1 MDAPAIGA
9 VIRVAVSAGQR
20 RIYMRITF
28 SVLAAVLCL
37 IPGAEAQGRN
47 DQFVHGVWVWRT
59 PILLDLPARGEALRD
74 FCRSNRINE
83 VYLSFT
89 SQNTAEPEQQ
99 EIGKLIELL
108 HKSHIRVEALLSSA
122 DADGPGKHRD
132 KLMGH
137 VNEVVTFNRE
147 HSHQRFDGI
156 HLDIEPQQ
164 RQENKGPGNL
174 GFLPNLLDTY
184 HAVLAVAEQN
194 QMTVNADIPNKFLKA
209 DASQRQAL
217 MSSLPRLTLMLY
229 ELSSP
234 GDGQSTAAQ
243 ADKLRQA
250 STKFIDAAYQGLNGT
265 NLAKLAIGLRA
276 ADYQQQLPDMLKL
289 VQDTF
294 AGNPHF
300 LGWAWHSYNDVTDTP
315 K

>member
-1 MDAPAIGA
+1 
-9 VIRVAVSAGQR
+9 
-20 RIYMRITF
+20 MRIAVTF
-28 SVLAAVLCL
+28 LAGLLCWL
-37 IPGAEAQGRN
+37 PGAAAQGQK
-47 DQFVHGVWVWRT
+47 DPFVHGVWVWRT

-74 FCRSNRINE
+74 FCRSNQINE

-89 SQNTAEPEQQ
+89 SQNSAAPEQQ
-99 EIGKLIELL
+99 EIARLIELL

-122 DADGPGKHRD
+122 DADQPGKHRD

-174 GFLPNLLDTY
+174 GFLPDLLDTY
-184 HAVLAVAEQN
+184 RAVLAVAEQN

-209 DASQRQAL
+209 DTSQRQAL

-234 GDGQSTAAQ
+234 GDGQAT
-243 ADKLRQA
+243 DKLRQA
-250 STKFIDAAYQGLNGT
+250 STKYMDAAYQGLSGN
-265 NLAKLAIGLRA
+265 NLAKLAIGLRT
-276 ADYQQQLPDMLKL
+276 ADYQQQLPDMLKV
-289 VQDTF
+289 VQDTL
-294 AGNPHF
+294 AANPHF
-300 LGWAWHSYNDVTDTP
+300 LGWAWHSYNDVTDAA

>member
-1 MDAPAIGA
+1 MPRLLTQLSAMLFGPSEREIWMRIAVTLLAALLCWVPGA
-9 VIRVAVSAGQR
+9 AQGQR
-20 RIYMRITF
+20 
-28 SVLAAVLCL
+28 
-37 IPGAEAQGRN
+37 

-74 FCRSNRINE
+74 FCRSNQINE

-99 EIGKLIELL
+99 EVAKLIELL
-108 HKSHIRVEALLSSA
+108 HKSHIRVEALLSGA
-122 DADGPGKHRD
+122 DADQPGTHRD

-147 HSHQRFDGI
+147 HTHQRFDGI

-174 GFLPNLLDTY
+174 AFLPNLLDTY
-184 HAVLAVAEQN
+184 RAVLSVAEQN
-194 QMTVNADIPNKFLKA
+194 QMTVNADIPVKFLKG
-209 DASQRQAL
+209 DTGQRRAL

-229 ELSSP
+229 ELSGP
-234 GDGQSTAAQ
+234 GDVQGAG
-243 ADKLRQA
+243 KLRQA
-250 STKFIDAAYQGLNGT
+250 STKFMDAAYQGLSGN
-265 NLAKLAIGLRA
+265 NLAKLAVGLRT
-276 ADYQQQLPDMLKL
+276 ADYQQQLPDMLKV
-289 VQDTF
+289 VQETLG
-294 AGNPHF
+294 ANPHF
-300 LGWAWHSYNDVTDTP
+300 LGWAWHSYNDVTDAA

>member
-1 MDAPAIGA
+1 
-9 VIRVAVSAGQR
+9 V
-20 RIYMRITF
+20 RIAF

-37 IPGAEAQGRN
+37 VPGAAAQGQN
-47 DQFVHGVWVWRT
+47 DQFVHGVWVWKT

-74 FCRSNRINE
+74 FCRSNQINE

-89 SQNTAEPEQQ
+89 SQNSAAPEQQ
-99 EIGKLIELL
+99 EIEKLIGLL
-108 HKSHIRVEALLSSA
+108 HKSHIRVEALLSSN
-122 DADGPGKHRD
+122 DADEPGKHRD
-132 KLMGH
+132 KLMAH
-137 VNEVVTFNRE
+137 VNEVLSFNRE
-147 HSHQRFDGI
+147 HSHQRFDGF

-174 GFLPNLLDTY
+174 GFLPDLLDTY
-184 HAVLAVAEQN
+184 HAVLVLAEQN
-194 QMTVNADIPNKFLKA
+194 QMTVNADIPIKFLKA
-209 DASQRQAL
+209 DVGQRQAL

-250 STKFIDAAYQGLNGT
+250 GTKFMDAAYQGLSGT
-265 NLAKLAIGLRA
+265 NLAKLAIGLRT
-276 ADYQQQLPDMLKL
+276 ADYQQQLPDMLKV
-289 VQDTF
+289 VQGTF
-294 AGNPHF
+294 AANPHF
-300 LGWAWHSYNDVTDTP
+300 LGWAWHSYNDVTEAA

>member
-1 MDAPAIGA
+1 M
-9 VIRVAVSAGQR
+9 
-20 RIYMRITF
+20 YMRIAVTL
-28 SVLAAVLCL
+28 LATLLCWV
-37 IPGAEAQGRN
+37 PGAAAQGQK
-47 DQFVHGVWVWRT
+47 DQFMHGVWVWRT

-74 FCRSNRINE
+74 FCRSNKINE

-99 EIGKLIELL
+99 EVAKLIELL
-108 HKSHIRVEALLSSA
+108 HKSHIRVEALLSGA
-122 DADGPGKHRD
+122 DADEPGKDRD
-132 KLMGH
+132 KLMSH
-137 VNEVVTFNRE
+137 VSEVVTFNRE

-156 HLDIEPQQ
+156 HLNIEPQQ
-164 RQENKGPGNL
+164 RQENKSSGSL
-174 GFLPNLLDTY
+174 GFLPNLVDTY
-184 HAVLAVAEQN
+184 HAVLAVAAQN
-194 QMTVNADIPNKFLKA
+194 QMTVNADIPNEFLKA

-250 STKFIDAAYQGLNGT
+250 GTKYMDAAYQGLNGT
-265 NLAKLAIGLRA
+265 NLAKMAIGLRT
-276 ADYQQQLPDMLKL
+276 ADYQQQFPDMLKV
-289 VQDTF
+289 VQNTL

-300 LGWAWHSYNDVTDTP
+300 LGWAWYSYNNVTEAA